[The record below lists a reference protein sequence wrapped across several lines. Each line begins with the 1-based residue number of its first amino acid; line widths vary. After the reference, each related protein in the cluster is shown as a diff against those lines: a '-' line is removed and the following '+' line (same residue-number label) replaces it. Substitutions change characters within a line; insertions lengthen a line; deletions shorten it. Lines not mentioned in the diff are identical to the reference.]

1 MICMDKCPLERYKVC
16 LNYQHELIVRYT
28 WAYSGRQAK
37 NYIMRRVA
45 NEHGV
50 GYNTVRDMFDGSKP
64 NFTVEKES

>member
-1 MICMDKCPLERYKVC
+1 MVEKRKIELYKVC

-45 NEHGV
+45 AEHGV
-50 GYNTVRDMFDGSKP
+50 GYNTVRDVFDGSKP
-64 NFTVEKES
+64 NFSVERA